1 MNGLAMKTKQKTNEI
16 KIDEDLKEILD
27 EEIEKSDSDDESA
40 TIHKK
45 KRGRKKKTETLQI
58 GQTLLIPINYIFNRF
73 AEKYKEDSFRLNEQ
87 ESVEFGNAID
97 KVASK
102 YIPFWL
108 DKYNDEL
115 ALAFVAFTIFY
126 PRYNL
131 YQKIKKEKLKT
142 NTQEDKLETKTNE

>member
-27 EEIEKSDSDDESA
+27 EEIEKSDSDNESA

-58 GQTLLIPINYIFNRF
+58 GQTLLIPINYLLNHF
-73 AEKYKEDSFRLNEQ
+73 AEIYNEESFRLNEQ
-87 ESVEFGNAID
+87 ESEEFGNAID

-102 YIPFWL
+102 YLPLWI
-108 DKYNDEL
+108 DKYSDEL
-115 ALAFVAFTIFY
+115 GLAFITFTIFY

-131 YQKIKKEKLKT
+131 YRNIKKKKLNLSEKEKS
-142 NTQEDKLETKTNE
+142 DNE